1 MSKMA
6 KGFKQLDP
14 HTRGTVENTMLQWA
28 QMYGNTVDEM
38 THREGTNLN
47 PDTAKE
53 VAALILVQAM
63 EAVNEV

>member
-1 MSKMA
+1 MA

-14 HTRGTVENTMLQWA
+14 HTKGMVGSTMLDWA
-28 QMYGNTVDEM
+28 KLYTRTVDEI
-38 THREGTNLN
+38 HSAELGLN
-47 PDTAKE
+47 IGPDTAKE